1 MSRRYNDD
9 LDLEDMQSN
18 NNDGDRE
25 ISLGATTILGIFFA
39 LALVCAVVFGFG
51 YSMGRRSTQPLS
63 ATTQSAATESDAQ
76 PALDTPKPSPG
87 SLAPAPNND
96 AAASTTQPDAQ
107 PDAQPDTQPDA
118 SASQPPTPVARPV
131 ALSRT
136 AAPATYEPV
145 VQVAAVSHKEDATI
159 LISALKKRGYT
170 ASIRQEPQDKLLH
183 VQLGPFPSKTAAD
196 AMRDHLLSDGYNA
209 IVK

>member
-1 MSRRYNDD
+1 MSRRYNND

-51 YSMGRRSTQPLS
+51 YSMGRRSAQPLS
-63 ATTQSAATESDAQ
+63 TTAPSTTTEPAQST
-76 PALDTPKPSPG
+76 LDTPKPSPG

-96 AAASTTQPDAQ
+96 TAASTTQSDAQ

>member
-1 MSRRYNDD
+1 VSRRYNDD

-18 NNDGDRE
+18 NNSEGDRE

-39 LALVCAVVFGFG
+39 LSLICAVVFGFG

-63 ATTQSAATESDAQ
+63 ATVPSATTEPAQST
-76 PALDTPKPSPG
+76 LDTPKPSPG
-87 SLAPAPNND
+87 SLAPVAPDND
-96 AAASTTQPDAQ
+96 AAASATQPEAQPDAQ
-107 PDAQPDTQPDA
+107 PDA
-118 SASQPPTPVARPV
+118 SANQPPAPVAKPIS
-131 ALSRT
+131 LSRT
-136 AAPATYEPV
+136 AAPALSTSEPV

-170 ASIRQEPQDKLLH
+170 ASVRQEPQDKLLH